1 MPQNEIEIMQN
12 KISKSELEAH
22 YRLKFSNKIALFIDC
37 ENINHKACDKI
48 IQMLSEVGEICV
60 KKAYANWART
70 DMEHWREMLA
80 LHSIEP
86 IQISSIIKGKNASDI
101 RLTIDVMHALYHYN
115 MDCIALATSD
125 SDFAPLAQEVRRW
138 TLPVIGFGRRNARD
152 ELKRA
157 FSVYHEID
165 EPVKAAAIESEKP
178 KICALDSAKAPE
190 SNKAPESSITTKASK
205 TQGNCA
211 HKLCDDDELIWFLYD
226 AIKNTRDAESWANV
240 SKIAEWMANNSDIKP
255 ASYGKKTWGKVFK
268 HFCKHTK
275 MFEMRYTECQSVM
288 MVRIVGRDEA

>member
-1 MPQNEIEIMQN
+1 MPQNAIEIMQN

-37 ENINHKACDKI
+37 ENINHKSCDKI
-48 IQMLSEVGEICV
+48 IQTLDKIGEVCV
-60 KKAYANWART
+60 KKAYANWARM

-86 IQISSIIKGKNASDI
+86 IQMSSIIKGKNASDI

-190 SNKAPESSITTKASK
+190 SNKAPESSKHPKIEQNFSDD
-205 TQGNCA
+205 
-211 HKLCDDDELIWFLYD
+211 KLIEFLRK
-226 AIKNTRDAESWANV
+226 AIKSTQDAESWANV
-240 SKIAEWMANNSDIKP
+240 SKIAEWMMNNNNIKP

-268 HFCKHTK
+268 HFCRHTK
-275 MFEMRYTECQSVM
+275 MFEMRYTECQSAM

>member
-1 MPQNEIEIMQN
+1 MPQNEIEIMQD

-37 ENINHKACDKI
+37 ENIDYKACDKI
-48 IQMLSEVGEICV
+48 IQTLSEIGEICV
-60 KKAYANWART
+60 KKAYANWARA

-165 EPVKAAAIESEKP
+165 EPAKVAASRD
-178 KICALDSAKAPE
+178 LRQSQ
-190 SNKAPESSITTKASK
+190 SAPESSTTTKASK
-205 TQGNCA
+205 TQG
-211 HKLCDDDELIWFLYD
+211 KLCDDEWLIGLLCD
-226 AIKNTRDAESWANV
+226 AIKNTQNVESWANV
-240 SKIAEWMANNSDIKP
+240 SKITAWIEKNSDIKP
-255 ASYGKKTWGKVFK
+255 TSYGKKTWGKVFK
-268 HFCKHTK
+268 YFCNKTNIFK
-275 MFEMRYTECQSVM
+275 MRYAGLRNCVM
-288 MVRIVGRDEA
+288 LVRIVEQDEARQ